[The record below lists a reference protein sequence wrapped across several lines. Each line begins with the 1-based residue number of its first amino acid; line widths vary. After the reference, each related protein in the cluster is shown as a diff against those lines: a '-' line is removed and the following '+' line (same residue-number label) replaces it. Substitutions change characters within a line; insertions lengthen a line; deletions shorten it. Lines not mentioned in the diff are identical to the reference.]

1 MKVNWKNK
9 NIHFYFGNEYI
20 RDFTQIWTNRIVF
33 ERILSKEVVKQ
44 IYIFII
50 RPGLG
55 DNPFD
60 IIKDK
65 VIGKNYKIILW
76 YVDVADNVFN
86 DKSFYH
92 KETKNLVNSGEEVLV
107 VSPEVYLNI
116 KLPYKVINT
125 YSMADSVLEQQRID
139 IKILTYLFKQNER
152 RSFVRQKHFLS
163 FNGHPKG
170 HRIVL
175 LAHILNNNL
184 FEKFD
189 ISFNSFFWNE
199 DVNFEHLDEYNF
211 EKFDTSILP
220 LDLDLKKT
228 TPYTSTFL
236 NIVLYF
242 HSYIDVIT
250 NSRFENDGIYI
261 DEKIYKSFACLKPFI
276 VVGQYKTLEV
286 LKKWGFKTFSSIFN
300 EEYDNERNDVKR
312 MNMICDEIKRLGNLS
327 LEEVDDMY
335 WNIKDILLYN
345 FSHLGRFIH
354 EIDKNLLKEVV
365 K

>member
-1 MKVNWKNK
+1 MSITYYWNNKLDPKYHVNM
-9 NIHFYFGNEYI
+9 
-20 RDFTQIWTNRIVF
+20 WTNRICTEKLLKENINKETHIFFITSPKDNDDVF
-33 ERILSKEVVKQ
+33 EVIDSVV
-44 IYIFII
+44 
-50 RPGLG
+50 
-55 DNPFD
+55 
-60 IIKDK
+60 
-65 VIGKNYKIILW
+65 GKNYK
-76 YVDVADNVFN
+76 
-86 DKSFYH
+86 
-92 KETKNLVNSGEEVLV
+92 LV
-107 VSPEVYLNI
+107 VWLLDHSTVDDYYDGRILQLHQMGEDIIKISPDMNI
-116 KLPYKVINT
+116 KNDYPFKILNN
-125 YSMADSVLEQQRID
+125 YSMADPVLEQQQNDRKLIMG
-139 IKILTYLFKQNER
+139 LFEKSEKWG
-152 RSFVRQKHFLS
+152 RQKHFLS
-163 FNGHPKG
+163 LNGNPKG

-242 HSYIDVIT
+242 HSYIDVVT
-250 NSRFENDGIYI
+250 MAEYDNKGVYL

-276 VVGQYKTLEV
+276 VAGQYKTLEV

-300 EEYDNERNDVKR
+300 EEYDNERNYVKR